1 MKKSLLSVFALAT
14 MLLATG
20 CSQEDELVNG
30 GENGELVEVSFN
42 IKTGEEAAS
51 RAISDGK
58 KAKQLY
64 WTVFNQNGDVI
75 PQDNWTKTMT
85 EDPTIGTTVKF
96 TLVKGQTYDFVF
108 WAQTEGTNYYN
119 ITERNLKEITVNYNS
134 NANDEGRDAFFGNE
148 LNYKVEGGNFTSTVK
163 LKRPFGQL
171 NVGTTEEDY
180 QKATTLLLDKPVNH
194 SKLVVKNL
202 PNKLNLLTGEVSGN
216 EAEAVFNLAELP
228 KDTDTQGD
236 YAILEVETDATKDGK
251 EKYVHLSMNYL
262 LASTESAIKN
272 VSILLANGDD
282 EADEVNTIAV
292 PNAPI
297 QRNYRTNIVG
307 RLLTADGE
315 FTIIVDP
322 VYTGE
327 HTSVD
332 GGEFQTSSISLNDV
346 YYNDIA
352 SALAAAVDGDVIKIG
367 TGEYTLPQNINL
379 KNNAQGTITFEGVG
393 ENTVIN
399 IPKNQ
404 WNNNA
409 LPGCYATNLDLKFE
423 NLTIK
428 TNNDWMTGGFGVAK
442 TVAFDECTIIG
453 GYHVNSWAP
462 HTFTNCTIDPLN
474 DYIYTYSADCVFEGC
489 TFTSS
494 EGKALQV
501 YSELNNAELKVTIKD
516 CTFTAAKVA
525 HTSSTP
531 AKPVSAIDIN
541 SIQGNKFIVN
551 ISNTTATGY
560 GVGQFSNSSL
570 WNIKGGAENVTLT
583 IDGVDYIVSNESL
596 KNVLTQDKEVIEA
609 VMAVDLTYDVAAWAT
624 NGMGTANTKSVTIN
638 GNGKNLTFN
647 LTNSDW
653 NNVATNGAK
662 LTINDAKINITGNES
677 SSAAWNTHALGFN
690 CELELN
696 NVTVSRGISLE
707 ADSKLNNVT
716 INETIGSFYTVW
728 VPANGQTI
736 SIDGLTVDTEKG
748 RGIKVA
754 DQYCGESIN
763 GDSNGRFGKDAKLVN
778 LEIKNSTFKTA
789 DKAAVLVSSIAGA
802 HVIWGKNNDIT
813 GVKKD
818 TYNAVWVDEDWADY
832 YDLTT
837 VNGCTMVLE
846 GEIAEGVTK
855 EDENTFVIS
864 KAAGMFWFANQ
875 VNVAGKT
882 FSGQTVKLGADID
895 LKNQDWIP
903 VGQTGGYS
911 SATYF
916 QGTLDGNNKT
926 IKNLNI
932 THWEEGTNGLGKNY
946 ASGLLGF
953 IDGGGSDIVVKNLTV
968 DGATVKGH
976 HWVGTIV
983 GYLTGKVEGCKVLN
997 AAVECT
1003 HKNDEACGDKAGAVV
1018 GYINGTQGSISDC
1031 HAGYSTVK
1039 AGRDGGQVVGASKES
1054 QVSGCTAT
1062 SVTVSATDDCTD
1074 SSAGNNIRNE
1084 VIGRLL

>member
-1 MKKSLLSVFALAT
+1 MKKSLLSIFAMAT

-20 CSQEDELVNG
+20 CSQEEELVNG

-148 LNYKVEGGNFTSTVK
+148 LNYKVEGGNFTRTVN

-332 GGEFQTSSISLNDV
+332 GGEFDTSSISLNDV
-346 YYNDIA
+346 YYKDIA

-393 ENTVIN
+393 EETIIN
-399 IPKNQ
+399 MPHNQ

-409 LPGCYATNLDLKFE
+409 LPGCYATNLDLKLE

-428 TNNDWMTGGFGVAK
+428 MNNDYMTGGFAHAK
-442 TVAFDECTIIG
+442 TVAFEECTIIG
-453 GYHVNSWAP
+453 AYHANQES
-462 HTFTNCTIDPLN
+462 TFVNCTIDPLD

-501 YSELNNAELKVTIKD
+501 YSEAYGTTIKVIVKD
-516 CTFTAAKVA
+516 CTFNAAK
-525 HTSSTP
+525 T
-531 AKPVSAIDIN
+531 AIDSWSNKAVAAVYIN
-541 SIQGNKFIVN
+541 SIRDNKFIVE
-551 ISNTTATGY
+551 ISNTTAVGY
-560 GVGQFSNSSL
+560 NVGELSNSSL
-570 WNIKGGAENVTLT
+570 WTIVGGEKDVTLT

-624 NGMGTANTKSVTIN
+624 NGMGTANTKSITIN
-638 GNGKNLTFN
+638 GNNNTLTFN
-647 LTNSDW
+647 HTGSDW
-653 NNVATNGAK
+653 NNVVTNGAK
-662 LTINDAKINITGNES
+662 LILNNMNITNSGYNDGP
-677 SSAAWNTHALGFN
+677 WNRHDINFG
-690 CELELN
+690 CDVELN
-696 NVTVSRGISLE
+696 NVVSDKAIALKAAG
-707 ADSKLNNVT
+707 ALNNVT
-716 INETIGSFYTVW
+716 IDDANTSDTYAVW
-728 VPANGQTI
+728 IQPNGQTVTLDGCT
-736 SIDGLTVDTEKG
+736 IDMIDCTDG
-748 RGIKVA
+748 RGIKIDEQYVDSPAKVA
-754 DQYCGESIN
+754 LNI
-763 GDSNGRFGKDAKLVN
+763 SNT
-778 LEIKNSTFKTA
+778 IFKTEE
-789 DKAAVLVSSIAGA
+789 KSAVIVKSAAGA
-802 HVIWGKNNDIT
+802 HIIWGEGNDIT
-813 GVKKD
+813 GVKAD
-818 TYNAVWVDEDWADY
+818 TYNAVWVDEASAAA
-832 YDLTT
+832 YDLVT
-837 VNGCTMVLE
+837 VNGCTKVLE

-983 GYLTGKVEGCKVLN
+983 GYLTGKLEGCKVLN

-1031 HAGYSTVK
+1031 HAENSTVK

>member
-1 MKKSLLSVFALAT
+1 MKKNLLSMFALAT

-20 CSQEDELVNG
+20 CSQEEELVNG
-30 GENGELVEVSFN
+30 GENGELVEVTFN
-42 IKTGEEAAS
+42 LKTGEEPVS

-58 KAKQLY
+58 KAKELY

-75 PQDNWTKTMT
+75 PQDEWKKTMT
-85 EDPTIGTTVKF
+85 EDPTAGTTVTF

-108 WAQTEGTNYYN
+108 WAQTEGTNYYT
-119 ITERNLKEITVNYNS
+119 ITEKNLKEIKVNYNTD
-134 NANDEGRDAFFGNE
+134 ANDEARDAFFGNK
-148 LNYKVEGGNFTSTVK
+148 LDYKIEGKFTSTVY
-163 LKRPFGQL
+163 LTRPFGQL

-180 QKATTLLLDKPVNH
+180 KKATTLLLDKPVNH

-202 PNKLNLLTGEVSGN
+202 PNKLNLLTGEVLGN

-228 KDTDTQGD
+228 KDADTQGD

-282 EADEVNTIAV
+282 EADEVNTIVAD
-292 PNAPI
+292 NAPI

-315 FTIIVDP
+315 FKIIVDP

-332 GGEFQTSSISLNDV
+332 GSEFDTSSISLNDV
-346 YYNDIA
+346 YYKDIA

-367 TGEYTLPQNINL
+367 TGEYTLPYGIAL
-379 KNNAQGTITFEGVG
+379 KNNAKGTITFEGVG
-393 ENTVIN
+393 EETIIN
-399 IPKNQ
+399 MPHNQ

-409 LPGCYATNLDLKFE
+409 LPGCYADGLDLKFE

-428 TNNDWMTGGFGVAK
+428 TNNNWLTAGFGNAK
-442 TVAFDECTIIG
+442 TVAFDECTIFG

-474 DYIYTYSADCVFEGC
+474 DYIYTYSANCVFEGC

-501 YSELNNAELKVTIKD
+501 YSELTNAEIKVTIKD
-516 CTFTAAKVA
+516 CTFNAAK
-525 HTSSTP
+525 T
-531 AKPVSAIDIN
+531 AIDSWSNKAVAAVYIN
-541 SIQGNKFIVN
+541 SIQGNKFIVE
-551 ISNTTATGY
+551 ISNTTAVGY
-560 GVGQFSNSSL
+560 NVGELSNSSL
-570 WNIKGGAENVTLT
+570 WTIVDGAENVTLA

-677 SSAAWNTHALGFN
+677 SSATWNTHALGFN

-716 INETIGSFYTVW
+716 INETIGRYYTIW

-837 VNGCTMVLE
+837 VNGCTKVLE

-864 KAAGMFWFANQ
+864 KATGMFWFANQ
-875 VNVAGKT
+875 VNVAGNN
-882 FSGQTVKLGADID
+882 FSGKTVKLGADID
-895 LKNQDWIP
+895 LKNQDWEPI
-903 VGQTGGYS
+903 GQTG
-911 SATYF
+911 ATQF
-916 QGTLDGNNKT
+916 NGIFDGVTYT
-926 IKNLNI
+926 ISNLSINSMDQSD
-932 THWEEGTNGLGKNY
+932 EGNY
-946 ASGLLGF
+946 ASGLFGW
-953 IDGGGSDIVVKNLTV
+953 TE
-968 DGATVKGH
+968 
-976 HWVGTIV
+976 VGTLSNITIK
-983 GYLTGKVEGCKVLN
+983 GAKVEGGHLCAAVIGYVSGSVKVEYCKVSN
-997 AAVECT
+997 AEINCAEQNT
-1003 HKNDEACGDKAGAVV
+1003 DDTDPEGDKAACIVGQVGGGPNV
-1018 GYINGTQGSISDC
+1018 DGYI
-1031 HAGYSTVK
+1031 TVSNCSAENSVVR
-1039 AGRDGGQVVGASKES
+1039 AGRDAGQIVGA
-1054 QVSGCTAT
+1054 AT
-1062 SVTVSATDDCTD
+1062 SGNDKYVDVNSCSTTNVTVEWNNTST
-1074 SSAGNNIRNE
+1074 GNNIKNE
-1084 VIGRLL
+1084 IIGRN